1 MPCGRCE
8 QVERGSTLNE
18 RADHAARGRERG
30 FTLIEVMT
38 AISIAGILMAIAT
51 WGLIALG
58 RSQQEQATANSVL
71 ASLRSAEARSQAE
84 GRAYCVR
91 FDNAQSWSLWRYSC
105 DPADPVTAGSRVE
118 ASTPEGTALVSSVN
132 FAVNPVAGLIHSCPV
147 GGCAYFYP
155 RGLASS
161 GSVTVTRPGSSSSYK
176 VTVVGITGR
185 VFLTH

>member
-1 MPCGRCE
+1 
-8 QVERGSTLNE
+8 
-18 RADHAARGRERG
+18 
-30 FTLIEVMT
+30 
-38 AISIAGILMAIAT
+38 MAIAS

-91 FDNAQSWSLWRYSC
+91 FDSAQSWSLWRYSC
-105 DPADPVTAGSRVE
+105 DPADPLTPGAKIE
-118 ASTPEGTALVSSVN
+118 ANAPEGTALVSTIN
-132 FAVNPVAGLIHSCPV
+132 FNVNPAAGLTHSCSV

-161 GSVTVTRPGSSSSYK
+161 GSVTITRPGSTSSYT